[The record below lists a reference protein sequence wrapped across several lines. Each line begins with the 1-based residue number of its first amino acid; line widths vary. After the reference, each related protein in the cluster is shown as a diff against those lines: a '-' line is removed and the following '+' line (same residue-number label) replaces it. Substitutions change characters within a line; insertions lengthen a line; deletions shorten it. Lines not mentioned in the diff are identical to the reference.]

1 MTNVLELSS
10 VSIAIENKRIV
21 SDISFGLREGDIGC
35 LLGASG
41 CGKTTLL
48 RGIAGFEKTIEGS
61 ILIAGHIVSDGRVH
75 VPPERREVGMV
86 FQDFALFPHLTV
98 RDNIGF
104 GLRHSGR
111 TKLDDR
117 IGEVATMLEIRDFLD
132 VYPHQLSGGQQQR
145 VALARAVAP
154 RPKILL
160 LDEPFASMDIEL
172 REQIAREVRYVLKE
186 DGITA
191 VLVSHNQHEAF
202 AMADEI
208 GVLREGR
215 LLQWDTAFHLYHQPA
230 CPYVADFIGEGVFL
244 PGKVLDGGQVETE
257 IGIIRHQSARNY
269 PRGTQIS
276 ILVRPDDIVYDSDSG
291 LQAVILEK
299 VFRGAEFLYTLGL
312 DSGSRVLSLV
322 PSHNNHAAGEKIGI
336 RLDMEHMVLFPR
348 QADRRG

>member
-1 MTNVLELSS
+1 MTKVLELNN
-10 VSIAIENKRIV
+10 VSIAIEGKPIIN
-21 SDISFGLREGDIGC
+21 DISFGLREGDIGC

-48 RGIAGFEKTIEGS
+48 RGIAGFEQTLRGS
-61 ILIAGHIVSDGRVH
+61 ISIGGQIVSDERVH
-75 VPPERREVGMV
+75 VAPERREVGMV

-98 RDNIGF
+98 RRNIGF
-104 GLRHSGR
+104 GLQHDGR
-111 TKLDDR
+111 ANTDKR
-117 IGEVATMLEIRDFLD
+117 ICEVATMLEISGFLD

-145 VALARAVAP
+145 VALARAIAP

-172 REQIAREVRYVLKE
+172 REQIAREIRYVLKQ
-186 DGITA
+186 DGITTI
-191 VLVSHNQHEAF
+191 LVSHNQYEAF

-208 GVLREGR
+208 GVMRDGC
-215 LLQWDTAFHLYHQPA
+215 LLQWDTAFQLYHQPVCA
-230 CPYVADFIGEGVFL
+230 YVADFIGEGVFL
-244 PGKVLDGGQVETE
+244 PGKVLDDGQVETE
-257 IGIIRHQSARNY
+257 IGIIRHKSARRYTN
-269 PRGTQIS
+269 GTVIS

-322 PSHNNHAAGEKIGI
+322 PSHNNHAIGEKIGI
-336 RLDMEHMVLFPR
+336 RLDMEHMVIFPE
-348 QADRRG
+348 QAEGSQ